1 MRIIIDRFEGKYAV
15 CQFEDGIMMNV
26 PLPLLPKGAKEGDVV
41 CIDNDSIMVDEE
53 STQALKSEIKKLMDK
68 LFE

>member
-1 MRIIIDRFEGKYAV
+1 MRIIIDRFEDKYAV

-26 PLPLLPKGAKEGDVV
+26 PSRLLPKDAKESDVIF
-41 CIDNDSIMVDEE
+41 IDTDSITIDKEATE
-53 STQALKSEIKKLMDK
+53 ALKGEIKKLMDK